1 MNKAKMTHT
10 PLPDFLLQD
19 LITRSLDEDLGGAGD
34 VTSRAVIPDGT
45 VYVARLNARDAGVIS
60 GMQLARLSFHTV
72 DPSLKVETLI
82 GDGGLANAGDV
93 CMTIKGDAKAILMG
107 ERVALNLAGRLSGIA
122 TMTAAF
128 VAQTNGTKAKITCTR
143 KTTPGLRLVE
153 KEAVRHGGG
162 SNHRFGL
169 NDAIMIKDNH
179 IAAAGSIQ
187 DVLLRAREFASHMRR
202 IEIEVDTLSQLE
214 EVMAVGVAD
223 CVLLDNMSNADMAS
237 AVDMVDGKM
246 VVEASGNMRLE
257 RIAEVAAT
265 GVDYISV
272 GALTHTVTNFDL
284 GLDF

>member
-1 MNKAKMTHT
+1 MSHSSI
-10 PLPDFLLQD
+10 PDFLLQD
-19 LITRSLDEDLGGAGD
+19 LISRSLDEDLGGAGD

-45 VYVARLNARDAGVIS
+45 VYGARMNARDAGVIS
-60 GMQLARLSFHTV
+60 GMQLARLSFHTI
-72 DPSLKVETLI
+72 DPLLKVETLI
-82 GDGGLANAGDV
+82 PDGGVAKAGDV
-93 CMTIKGDAKAILMG
+93 TMTITGDAKAILMG

-128 VAQTNGTKAKITCTR
+128 VAETKGTKAKITCTR

-179 IAAAGSIQ
+179 IAAAGSIK
-187 DVLLRAREFASHMRR
+187 DVLTRAREFASHMRR
-202 IEIEVDTLSQLE
+202 IEIEVDNLSQLE
-214 EVMAVGVAD
+214 EVLKVGVAD
-223 CVLLDNMSNADMAS
+223 VVLLDNMSN
-237 AVDMVDGKM
+237 VDMVKAVGLVDGVM

-257 RIAEVAAT
+257 RIAGVSAT

-272 GALTHTVTNFDL
+272 GALTHTVKNLDL

>member
-1 MNKAKMTHT
+1 MAHSQ
-10 PLPDFLLQD
+10 LPDFLLQD

-45 VYVARLNARDAGVIS
+45 TYAACLNARDVGVIS

-72 DPSLKVETLI
+72 DPALHVETLI
-82 GDGGLANAGDV
+82 ADGGIAKAGDV
-93 CMTIKGDAKAILMG
+93 CMTIKGDAKSILMG

-128 VAQTNGTKAKITCTR
+128 VAETKGTKDRITCTR

-179 IAAAGSIQ
+179 IAAAGSVR
-187 DVLLRAREFASHMRR
+187 DVLERARDFASHMRR
-202 IEIEVDTLSQLE
+202 IEIEVDTLVQLE
-214 EVMAVGVAD
+214 DVLAVGVAD
-223 CVLLDNMSNADMAS
+223 CVLLDNMSNADMTT
-237 AVDMVDGKM
+237 AVGMVNGSM

-257 RIAEVAAT
+257 RIADVAST
-265 GVDYISV
+265 GVNFISV
-272 GALTHTVTNFDL
+272 GALTHSVTNLDL

>member
-1 MNKAKMTHT
+1 MSYSKT
-10 PLPDFLLQD
+10 PDFLLQD
-19 LITRSLDEDLGGAGD
+19 LVSRALNEDLGGAGD
-34 VTSRAVIPDGT
+34 VTSSAVIPDGT
-45 VYVARLNARDAGVIS
+45 VYGARLNARNAGVIS

-72 DPSLKVETLI
+72 DSGLQVETLI
-82 GDGGLANAGDV
+82 DDGALVNSGDV
-93 CMTIKGDAKAILMG
+93 CMTITGDAKAILMG

-128 VAQTNGTKAKITCTR
+128 VAETKGTKAKITCTR

-179 IAAAGSIQ
+179 IAAAGSIR
-187 DVLLRAREFASHMRR
+187 DVLERAREFSSHMRR
-202 IEIEVDTLSQLE
+202 IEIEVDNLNQLE
-214 EVMAVGVAD
+214 EVIRVGVAD
-223 CVLLDNMSNADMAS
+223 VVLLDNMSTKNMTA
-237 AVDMVDGKM
+237 AVGLVNGVM

-257 RIAEVAAT
+257 RISEVAAT
-265 GVDYISV
+265 GVDFISV
-272 GALTHTVTNFDL
+272 GALTHTVANFDL

>member
-1 MNKAKMTHT
+1 MTHS
-10 PLPDFLLQD
+10 PVPDFLLED
-19 LITRSLDEDLGGAGD
+19 LIKRALDEDLGGAGD

-45 VYVARLNARDAGVIS
+45 KYSANIRARDPGVIS
-60 GMQLARLSFHTV
+60 GMQLARISFHTV
-72 DPSLKVETLI
+72 NPTLDVQTLI
-82 GDGGLANAGDV
+82 SDGETAKPQDV
-93 CMTIKGDAKAILMG
+93 CMTIKGDAKSILMG

-128 VAQTNGTKAKITCTR
+128 VSETKGYKAKITCTR

-179 IAAAGSIQ
+179 IAAAGGIKQ
-187 DVLLRAREFASHMRR
+187 VLQRAREYASHMRM
-202 IEIEVDTLSQLE
+202 IEIEVDTLKQLE
-214 EVMAVGVAD
+214 QVLKVGGANV
-223 CVLLDNMSNADMAS
+223 VLLDNMSNADMTK
-237 AVDMVDGKM
+237 AVGMVAGAM
-246 VVEASGNMRLE
+246 VVEASGNMTLD
-257 RIAEVAAT
+257 RIASVSAT

-272 GALTHTVTNFDL
+272 GALTHTVTNLDL

>member
-1 MNKAKMTHT
+1 MTHSAI
-10 PLPDFLLQD
+10 PDFLLQD
-19 LITRSLDEDLGGAGD
+19 LITRALDEDLGGVGD

-45 VYVARLNARDAGVIS
+45 VYGARLNARVAGVIS

-72 DPSLKVETLI
+72 DPSLNIETLI
-82 GDGGLANAGDV
+82 DDGDRAVAGDV
-93 CMTIKGDAKAILMG
+93 CMTVTGEAKSILMA

-128 VAQTNGTKAKITCTR
+128 VAETKGTHTKITCTR

-162 SNHRFGL
+162 VNHRFGL

-179 IAAAGSIQ
+179 IAAAGSVR
-187 DVLLRAREFASHMRR
+187 DVLERAREFASHMRR
-202 IEIEVDTLSQLE
+202 IEIEVDTLTQLE
-214 EVMAVGVAD
+214 EVLKVGVAD
-223 CVLLDNMSNADMAS
+223 CVLLDNMSNADMTT
-237 AVDMVDGKM
+237 AVGMVNGTM

-257 RIAEVAAT
+257 RIAEVSAT

>member
-1 MNKAKMTHT
+1 MAHS

-45 VYVARLNARDAGVIS
+45 VYAARLNARDAGVIS

-72 DPSLKVETLI
+72 DPTLQVETLI
-82 GDGGLANAGDV
+82 ADGGIAKAGDV
-93 CMTIKGDAKAILMG
+93 CMTIKGDAKSILMG

-128 VAQTNGTKAKITCTR
+128 VAETKGTKAKITCTR

-179 IAAAGSIQ
+179 IAAAGSVR
-187 DVLLRAREFASHMRR
+187 DVLERARDFASHMRR
-202 IEIEVDTLSQLE
+202 IEIEVDTLAQLE
-214 EVMAVGVAD
+214 DVLAVGVAD
-223 CVLLDNMSNADMAS
+223 CVLLDNMSNTDMTT
-237 AVDMVDGKM
+237 AVGMVNGAM
-246 VVEASGNMRLE
+246 VVEASGNMRLK
-257 RIAEVAAT
+257 RISDVAST
-265 GVDYISV
+265 GVDFISV
-272 GALTHTVTNFDL
+272 GALTHTVTNLDL

>member
-1 MNKAKMTHT
+1 MVQSPM
-10 PLPDFLLQD
+10 PDFLVQD
-19 LITRSLDEDLGGAGD
+19 LIARALDEDLGGAGD
-34 VTSRAVIPDGT
+34 VTSRAIIPDGT
-45 VYVARLNARDAGVIS
+45 TYAARLNARKEGVIS

-72 DPSLKVETLI
+72 DPSLDIETLI
-82 GDGGLANAGDV
+82 KDGGKVKKGDV
-93 CMTIKGDAKAILMG
+93 CMTITGDAKSILMA

-128 VAQTNGTKAKITCTR
+128 VAETTGTKAKITCTR

-179 IAAAGSIQ
+179 IAAAGSIK
-187 DVLLRAREFASHMRR
+187 DVLERAREFASHMRC
-202 IEIEVDTLSQLE
+202 IEIEVDNLKQLE
-214 EVMAVGVAD
+214 EVLKVGVAD
-223 CVLLDNMSNADMAS
+223 VVLLDNMSNKDMAA
-237 AVDMVDGKM
+237 AVGMVNGAM
-246 VVEASGNMRLE
+246 VVEASGNMNLN
-257 RIAEVAAT
+257 RIAEVAIT

-272 GALTHTVTNFDL
+272 GALTHTVTNLDL